1 MRCEKRENQG
11 TRCRLLSVPF
21 PRRELTLQD
30 GARMLQRIKR
40 CRQGGCDESYP
51 LLEAEK
57 SKTQP
62 NISSQY
68 FEFFFLF
75 FAWMLQEEIVPDPFE
90 CRPNLGLN
98 RKPHR
103 RANLQLLWANH
114 GDQLGNVKGGSSGPQ
129 RATALNRC
137 AYGVRV
143 APRSTGASKATE
155 GCPTTRAASRR
166 NLSAIVEPKLAA
178 GR

>member
-1 MRCEKRENQG
+1 MQAFVGAVSEAG
-11 TRCRLLSVPF
+11 THLA
-21 PRRELTLQD
+21 D
-30 GARMLQRIKR
+30 GARMLQRIRR

-57 SKTQP
+57 KARRSQ
-62 NISSQY
+62 ISAHNTLNFS
-68 FEFFFLF
+68 FFLLG
-75 FAWMLQEEIVPDPFE
+75 MLQEEIVPDPFE
-90 CRPNLGLN
+90 CRLNLGSN

-129 RATALNRC
+129 RATALNRR

-155 GCPTTRAASRR
+155 GCPTTRAASRQKSQR
-166 NLSAIVEPKLAA
+166 HC
-178 GR
+178 